1 MSIAFV
7 AELLI
12 SWELR
17 TKGGKTPLCALS
29 GLSVQFSRLIEADR
43 LSRADLRNFIRS
55 ANYTIG
61 RRLIAA
67 EHTICLINCAVLLRL
82 DALDAQFAEMA
93 CTR

>member
-1 MSIAFV
+1 MG
-7 AELLI
+7 
-12 SWELR
+12 
-17 TKGGKTPLCALS
+17 TKNKGGKKNSPFALS

-43 LSRADLRNFIRS
+43 QFIADLRNLKRS

-82 DALDAQFAEMA
+82 DVLDAQFAEMA